1 MGPPPLLWL
10 ALSLSLASLEETKKN
25 ILGGKGGRGP
35 PTLATIVH
43 SITENRCRQRW
54 TRRRLGS
61 HSLLK
66 TGCKMSTQCP
76 TGSHPRLSSSYM
88 LHRGLEGEP
97 LSVPRITTRD
107 VPALVDRLPHK
118 VRSRALKK
126 RDDGPRRGRSRLVF
140 LRVEGEQFQQGEMM
154 ETMPPRT
161 SSSTTTEVVVV
172 VRGIVALT

>member
-1 MGPPPLLWL
+1 MTKKALRGATRLHLLLIISNRDCHVWVPLLSSFS
-10 ALSLSLASLEETKKN
+10 LSLSHL
-25 ILGGKGGRGP
+25 LGRNQNKYFRGQRGP
-35 PTLATIVH
+35 RPPNFGNDCPFDAQ
-43 SITENRCRQRW
+43 NRCRQRW

-140 LRVEGEQFQQGEMM
+140 LRAEGEQF
-154 ETMPPRT
+154 
-161 SSSTTTEVVVV
+161 
-172 VRGIVALT
+172 